1 MAIRL
6 SFGEPRIVAQ
16 GPTYEQAGWGTHQFP
31 EIRRL
36 PDGRLAVS
44 YHIVADTTEAYGL
57 ERGWATSSDGG
68 RSWSDVTPEE
78 LPAVKA
84 RFGTRLPSGRNLR
97 FIMPKPYPISPEL
110 HAKLTKI
117 VGRGKNCIAMEDV
130 PDGLFPK
137 TWLFAVSGPETLEE
151 EQYYCDLD
159 FPGMTT
165 GLTTGAIIR
174 PCPFG
179 AMKVAPDGSV
189 WIARYANGR
198 NPVNMGYTGFYACYY
213 FRSTDEG
220 RSFRLMSWIQY
231 LPDTNDFPE
240 AFLTEGFCEPD
251 ICWMPD
257 GSMITVMRTG
267 SFTPSYIARSTDGGR
282 TWSKPER
289 FDDFGVYP
297 QLLHLKCGVTLC
309 SYGRPALRVRA
320 TRDPSGMKWEEPCE
334 LMPSLYGK
342 QEPWARSCFYTGL
355 LPLDDDTAMLVFT
368 DFQIPDKNGVKRKTV
383 MVRTV
388 HAECH

>member
-6 SFGEPRIVAQ
+6 SFGEPHIVAQ
-16 GPTYEQAGWGTHQFP
+16 GPTYEKAGWGTHQFP
-31 EIRRL
+31 EIRKL
-36 PDGRLAVS
+36 PDGRIAVS
-44 YHIVADTTEAYGL
+44 YHIVDDTTEAYGL
-57 ERGWATSSDGG
+57 ERGWAVSSDEGKTWG
-68 RSWSDVTPEE
+68 DVAPEE
-78 LPAVKA
+78 LPAIKA
-84 RFGTRLPSGRNLR
+84 RFGITLPSGRNLR
-97 FIMPKPYPISPEL
+97 FIMPKPYPIGEEL

-117 VGRGKNCIAMEDV
+117 VGRGKNCIAIEDV

-151 EQYYCDLD
+151 EEYYCKLD

-179 AMKVAPDGSV
+179 SMKVAPDGSV
-189 WIARYANGR
+189 WIAKYANGR

-251 ICWMPD
+251 ICWIPD

-267 SFTPSYIARSTDGGR
+267 NLTPSYIARSTDGGK

-297 QLLHLKCGVTLC
+297 QLLRLACGVTLC

-320 TRDPSGMKWEEPCE
+320 TQDPAGMAWEKPYE

-342 QEPWARSCFYTGL
+342 REPWGQSCYYTGM
-355 LPLDDDTAMLVFT
+355 LPLDDDTAMLVYS
-368 DFQIPDKNGVKRKTV
+368 DFYVPDKDGVKRKTV
-383 MVRTV
+383 LVRTIHV
-388 HAECH
+388 ESV